1 MGGHDV
7 HMLSQSSLVST
18 NYLVHYGDIASVGV
32 HEAKTNL
39 SMLLRRVAAGEE
51 IVITRSGEPVAK
63 LVPVRLIAKRR
74 FGTDAGRFEVPE
86 DFNEPLPDDVL
97 KAFES

>member
-1 MGGHDV
+1 M
-7 HMLSQSSLVST
+7 T
-18 NYLVHYGDIASVGV
+18 NVGV

-63 LVPVRLIAKRR
+63 LVPVRLPVKRR

-86 DFNEPLPDDVL
+86 DFNEPLPDEL
-97 KAFES
+97 LEAFES

>member
-1 MGGHDV
+1 
-7 HMLSQSSLVST
+7 MLSRSSLDLT
-18 NYLVHYGDIASVGV
+18 NCLVHHVGMTNVGV

-63 LVPVRLIAKRR
+63 LVPVRLPVKGR

-86 DFNEPLPDDVL
+86 DFNEPLPDEL
-97 KAFES
+97 LEAFES

>member
-1 MGGHDV
+1 
-7 HMLSQSSLVST
+7 MLSQSRLDST
-18 NYLVHYGDIASVGV
+18 NYLVHLGDMASVGV

-51 IVITRSGEPVAK
+51 IVITRSGEPIAK
-63 LVPVRLIAKRR
+63 IVPVRLPAKRR

-86 DFNEPLPDDVL
+86 DFNDPLPEDL
-97 KAFES
+97 LEAFES